1 MFRNKKLSRTE
12 PIVEKIIFSLKT
24 EETRLPEI
32 LPLLK
37 LLENLNFSYE
47 TIITGLICIL
57 EKNEFTDKQCQPAI
71 LSSIRRIIPKAE
83 VDTCLDTSKIFDR
96 IWQLIELEKIS
107 SISTL
112 LSLFTSLNKHYS
124 SKKSAILDEIKNC
137 LVSNNA
143 GVRKETQN
151 FVYQLL
157 EAKSDILSNMEPPI
171 WRAFLSS
178 AIILEENQQHIIHA
192 HIPEF
197 LALVRNQAC
206 LSDWA
211 LILYERGF
219 GHENKKVMRLFA
231 FIALENLEK
240 LDFTGSQFL
249 TRSFLPTITNML
261 LYDIISENHPSEP
274 RMVESLRKFCSAN
287 DNILEML
294 FMALS
299 DRFMSGPPLLYIL
312 TALSEKWKNPPNE
325 TVYKGWVQNYKI
337 IFRILLS

>member
-1 MFRNKKLSRTE
+1 MLRNIKLSRTE

-47 TIITGLICIL
+47 TIITGLICCL

-71 LSSIRRIIPKAE
+71 LSSIRRIISKAE
-83 VDTCLDTSKIFDR
+83 VDTCLKTSKIFDR

-124 SKKSAILDEIKNC
+124 SKKTAILDEIKNC

-151 FVYQLL
+151 FIYQLL
-157 EAKSDILSNMEPPI
+157 EAKSVILSNMEPPI
-171 WRAFLSS
+171 WRAFLNS

-197 LALVRNQAC
+197 LALVRNQSC
-206 LSDWA
+206 LADWA

-231 FIALENLEK
+231 FIALENLEN
-240 LDFTGSQFL
+240 LDSTASQFL
-249 TRSFLPTITNML
+249 TRSLLPTVTNML
-261 LYDIISENHPSEP
+261 LYDIISEKHPSEP
-274 RMVESLRKFCSAN
+274 RMVESLRKFCSGN
-287 DNILEML
+287 ENILEML

-312 TALSEKWKNPPNE
+312 TAISEKWENPPNA
-325 TVYKGWVQNYKI
+325 TVHKGWVQNYNSTYLKKI
-337 IFRILLS
+337 

>member
-37 LLENLNFSYE
+37 LLENLNFCYE

-57 EKNEFTDKQCQPAI
+57 ENNEFTDKQCQPAI

-83 VDTCLDTSKIFDR
+83 VDTSKIFDR
-96 IWQLIELEKIS
+96 IWELIELEKNS

-112 LSLFTSLNKHYS
+112 LSLFTSLNNHYS

-151 FVYQLL
+151 FVFQLL
-157 EAKSDILSNMEPPI
+157 EAESDILSNMEPPI

-325 TVYKGWVQNYKI
+325 TVYKGWVQNYI
-337 IFRILLS
+337 